1 MAITIQHPSIT
12 SPLFELVKTVEFNL
26 GIAEDHLSLRLELF
40 QDISDAQRFRA
51 RIWRLEMY
59 RIQSTFPQN
68 ETDGQPAD
76 QPSDEYI
83 FVDTSAWLSQR
94 YEDFRAERPDNA
106 IQFILNDLRDFLIR
120 ASGGSE
126 KFTFR

>member
-1 MAITIQHPSIT
+1 MTIAIQHPSIT
-12 SPLFELVKTVEFNL
+12 SPLFELAKTVEFNL
-26 GIAEDHLSLRLELF
+26 EVAEDHFSLRVELF

-76 QPSDEYI
+76 QPSDESI
-83 FVDTSAWLSQR
+83 FVDTGAWLSQR
-94 YEDFRAERPDNA
+94 YEDFRAETPNRA
-106 IQFILNDLRDFLIR
+106 IQIILNDLRDFLVR
-120 ASGGSE
+120 TSGGSE
-126 KFTFR
+126 KILS

>member
-1 MAITIQHPSIT
+1 MTITIQHPSIT
-12 SPLFELVKTVEFNL
+12 SPLFELAKTVEFNL
-26 GIAEDHLSLRLELF
+26 EVAEDHFSLRVELF
-40 QDISDAQRFRA
+40 QDISNAQRFRA

-76 QPSDEYI
+76 QPSDESI
-83 FVDTSAWLSQR
+83 FVDTGAWLSQR
-94 YEDFRAERPDNA
+94 YEDFRAETPDRA
-106 IQFILNDLRDFLIR
+106 IQIILNDLRDFLVR

-126 KFTFR
+126 KILS